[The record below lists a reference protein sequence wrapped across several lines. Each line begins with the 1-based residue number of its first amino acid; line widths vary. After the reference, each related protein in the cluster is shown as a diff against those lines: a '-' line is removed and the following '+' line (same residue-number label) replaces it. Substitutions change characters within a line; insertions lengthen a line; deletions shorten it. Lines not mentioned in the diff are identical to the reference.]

1 MQNVVD
7 TTWRISDAKDAV
19 APMVTK
25 QTLRGSPVCE
35 FVVVVVAVVVVVMDV
50 MIALYIFLQ

>member
-25 QTLRGSPVCE
+25 QTLRGSPVCD
-35 FVVVVVAVVVVVMDV
+35 FVVVVAVVVVVVDV